1 MRYLI
6 TLALA
11 STFLAPTLA
20 FADSRIKGTGGVSS
34 ISGGG
39 GGGLIPWA
47 TLGGLATRDQRSVS
61 GFITRA
67 DVDDFTLDVRGLT
80 LNLNN
85 RIELSVARQD
95 FTIKANSAVISQ
107 DKYGLKVKV
116 AGDLI
121 FGQMPQITVGL
132 EKSHL
137 RDPATAR
144 AVGARDDD
152 GVDFYVSAAKAWI
165 DGPLHRT
172 SMLNFNLRSSKANQF
187 GLLGYG
193 GDDQDRQLLIEASA
207 AMFLT
212 RSIALGV
219 EYRQKPDNLS
229 ALIEEDASDVFIAW
243 FPNKHFSVTAAYVR
257 LGDIAGAQNQNG
269 YYLSIQGAL

>member
-1 MRYLI
+1 MRYLVS
-6 TLALA
+6 LALV
-11 STFLAPTLA
+11 STLLVSTLSH
-20 FADSRIKGTGGVSS
+20 ADSRIKGTGGVSS

-47 TLGGLATRDQRSVS
+47 TLGGLATREQRSVS
-61 GFITRA
+61 GFITRV

-95 FTIKANSAVISQ
+95 FTIKANNAEISQ
-107 DKYGLKVKV
+107 DKYGLKMKV

-121 FGQMPQITVGL
+121 FGQMPQITFGV
-132 EKSHL
+132 EKNRL

-193 GDDQDRQLLIEASA
+193 GDDQDRQLLLEASA

-212 RSIALGV
+212 RSVALGV

-229 ALIEEDASDVFIAW
+229 ALIEEDASDVFVAW

>member
-11 STFLAPTLA
+11 STFLAPTLS

-47 TLGGLATRDQRSVS
+47 TLGGLATREQRSVS

-67 DVDDFTLDVRGLT
+67 NVDDFALDVKGLT

-85 RIELSVARQD
+85 RIELSIARQD
-95 FTIKANSAVISQ
+95 FAIKANNAEISQ
-107 DKYGLKVKV
+107 DKYSLKVKV

-121 FGQMPQITVGL
+121 FGQMPQITLGL
-132 EKSHL
+132 EKSRL

-229 ALIEEDASDVFIAW
+229 ALIEEDASDLFIAW

>member
-1 MRYLI
+1 MQANFKI
-6 TLALA
+6 IVA
-11 STFLAPTLA
+11 SLLLFTSLTH
-20 FADSRIKGTGGVSS
+20 ADTRIKGTGGVSS

-47 TLGGLATRDQRSVS
+47 TLGGLATQDQRSIT

-67 DVDDFTLDVRGLT
+67 NVDDFTLDVSGVA
-80 LNLNN
+80 LNLHN
-85 RIELSVARQD
+85 RVEFSLARQD
-95 FTIKANSAVISQ
+95 FTIKANDAEISQ
-107 DKYGLKVKV
+107 DKYGLKIKV

-121 FGQMPQITVGL
+121 FGPFPQVSIGV
-132 EKSHL
+132 EKSAL

-144 AVGARDDD
+144 ALGARDDD
-152 GVDFYVSAAKAWI
+152 GVDFYLSTAKAWI

-172 SMLNFNLRSSKANQF
+172 SMLNFNIRSTKANQY

-193 GDDQDRQLLIEASA
+193 GDNQDREFMLEAAA
-207 AMFLT
+207 AMFLS
-212 RSIALGV
+212 RSVAIGI

-229 ALIEEDASDVFIAW
+229 ALIEEDASDVFLAW
-243 FPNKHFSVTAAYVR
+243 FPNKHLSLTAAYVR

-269 YYLSIQGAL
+269 FYFSIQGGL